1 MRITDLL
8 DRQSVSLT
16 AAPTSK
22 SEALEK
28 IAPVLIYPLAGILI
42 MELLMTFIV
51 EPIMGGLNTGL
62 NNALTGMGSRR
73 CDVHGI

>member
-1 MRITDLL
+1 MRIIDLL

-28 IAPVLIYPLAGILI
+28 IAPVLIYPLAGILS
-42 MELLMTFIV
+42 MGLLMTFIV

-62 NNALTGMGSRR
+62 NNALTGTGSRR